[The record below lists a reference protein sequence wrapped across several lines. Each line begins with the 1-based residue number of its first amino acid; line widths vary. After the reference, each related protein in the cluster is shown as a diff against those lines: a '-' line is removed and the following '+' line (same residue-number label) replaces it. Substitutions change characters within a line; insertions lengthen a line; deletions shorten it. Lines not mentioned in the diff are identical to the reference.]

1 MGKEI
6 FEIIKKNKLRCFL
19 IGAKF
24 MIPGLDP
31 SVNKGKN

>member
-6 FEIIKKNKLRCFL
+6 FEIIKKKKLRCFL

-24 MIPGLDP
+24 IFPGLDP
-31 SVNKGKN
+31 RFNIDKN